1 MSLKLIKFKNHPQVL
16 FKLQSNRKYTIKNK
30 KALKRKIGKDVEDF
44 GIRENGLDK
53 WLKHNARKEKDNGR
67 KRLMNK

>member
-53 WLKHNARKEKDNGR
+53 
-67 KRLMNK
+67 